1 MTQIVKC
8 LICGKE
14 KEVLDNKQKSF
25 TCCRTRQPIDERTRI
40 NKPIDKDNFEEAK
53 NHIEIKEELEIE
65 EEKEFNNPLEQIKEE
80 EVFYCPNCNTQ
91 LNAYE
96 TPCPNCN
103 YIIEWR

>member
-1 MTQIVKC
+1 MVKLVKC
-8 LICGKE
+8 SICGKVKKTHAKE
-14 KEVLDNKQKSF
+14 FFKCCNRAQKITSENWINKSEVDEIPTETKEV
-25 TCCRTRQPIDERTRI
+25 
-40 NKPIDKDNFEEAK
+40 
-53 NHIEIKEELEIE
+53 EELEIE

-80 EVFYCPNCNTQ
+80 IFYCPNCNTQ